1 MSLTST
7 AVRRPIG
14 TAMIY
19 LAVIVLG
26 AVSLRSLSVD
36 LLPKADFPRISITTE
51 YEGVAPQ
58 EIETLLTRPIEQAV
72 STLDG
77 IDRIEA
83 ISAEGLSRVSLRFV
97 WGADLDRAVND
108 VRAALDRV
116 RPRLP
121 DAISPPMVFKFDLS
135 DIPVAVLGLRGGG
148 DPRTL
153 KRLAIEVL
161 SPRLERLPGIASV
174 SVSGG
179 RDREIRVEL
188 DASRLS
194 ALGVRPEDVSQALAR
209 ENRTVSAGDMRETG
223 REVAIRTVGE
233 FRDLDEIAAVVV
245 AEREGRAVRVR
256 DVGAVVDAT
265 REAKSE
271 LFLDGGRGIRLRVAK
286 QAGANTID
294 VVRGLRAEMT
304 RLNREYEG
312 RAELSMLRDTADFVE
327 RSVANVRSG
336 ALVGSL
342 LSVFVLLLFLRSVR
356 ATTVV
361 ATAIPVSI
369 LATFALM
376 YGAGISLNI
385 ISFGGLALG
394 IGMLVD
400 GAIVILENIHRR
412 HEAGDE
418 PAEAA
423 TRGAREVG
431 SAVIAGTVTTLAV
444 FVPVIFIPGM
454 PGVFFRELSLVVAFS
469 LLCSLAVAL
478 TLVPALSAQLFARAG
493 RTEGGRA
500 SEGLARGLEGAFARL
515 DRAYEAL
522 VARALARPWSIVL
535 VAGLAFGLSIFGARF
550 VSAELIPET
559 DEGQLVVDVELPP
572 GTPLERTTAMMID
585 LESKVRDALIDGE
598 VEHLV
603 VTAGPESFFR
613 PAGSNQGSIDVSL
626 VSRSR
631 RKRSIEAIQAAVR
644 EAVADVPGPEIRVRK
659 TSSDV
664 LSRVMRGGGEDRL
677 SVEIRGYDLA
687 TAHRLGEEIVE
698 LARAIPGVTH
708 ARIDR
713 EMGQLE
719 RVLRVDRDRAA
730 ELGIGSAEVA
740 SAVEHYVL
748 GKVATRFRDRGD
760 EFDVRVQLRLEDRQR
775 LDRLEG
781 LPMFGPSGA
790 QVPLSALVRVDEVRG
805 PTSIARLNQE
815 RVLRVSGGLGDR
827 PLGEVASEMQAK
839 LRTLVVPEGFSV
851 TVAGEA
857 EEQASAFSSLYVG
870 VFLALFLVYAAM
882 AIQFESLRHP
892 FVVMLSVPF
901 AFVGVVL
908 TLLVTATTLNMNSLL
923 GAIVL
928 VGIVVNNAIVLVD
941 YTNLL
946 RRERSMPLVPALREA
961 GRTRLRPILMT
972 TLTTLIAMIPLALGI
987 GEGGEIQAPLARVV
1001 LGGLLVSTM
1010 VTLVLVPCVYYL
1022 VERGS
1027 ERRSSFVE
1035 RAREERRAA

>member
-1 MSLTST
+1 MKLTAT

-19 LAVIVLG
+19 LAVVVLG
-26 AVSLRSLSVD
+26 AVSLRSLAVD

-58 EIETLLTRPIEQAV
+58 EIETLITRPIEQAV

-83 ISAEGLSRVSLRFV
+83 VSAEGLSRVSLRFV
-97 WGADLDRAVND
+97 WGSNLDQAVNE

-116 RPRLP
+116 KPRLP
-121 DAISPPMVFKFDLS
+121 EAISPPMVFKFDLS

-161 SPRLERLPGIASV
+161 SPRIERLPGIASV

-188 DASRLS
+188 DAARLS
-194 ALGVRPEDVSQALAR
+194 GLALRAEDVSQALAR
-209 ENRTVSAGDMRETG
+209 ENRTVSAGDMRESG

-233 FRDLDEIAAVVV
+233 FRNLAEIEAIVV
-245 AEREGRAVRVR
+245 AEREGRPIRVR
-256 DVGAVVDAT
+256 DVGQVRDGS
-265 REAKSE
+265 RETKSE
-271 LFLDGGRGIRLRVAK
+271 LFLDGGRGIRLRIAK

-294 VVRGLRAEMT
+294 VVRGLRAEMV
-304 RLNREYEG
+304 RINREYEG
-312 RAELSMLRDTADFVE
+312 RAELSMLRDTADFIE

-342 LSVFVLLLFLRSVR
+342 LSILVLLVFLRSLR
-356 ATTVV
+356 ATLVV

-376 YGAGISLNI
+376 YGAGITLNI

-400 GAIVILENIHRR
+400 GAIVILENVHRR
-412 HEAGDE
+412 HEAGDS
-418 PAEAA
+418 PVEAA
-423 TRGAREVG
+423 IRGAREVG
-431 SAVIAGTVTTLAV
+431 PAVIAGTVTTLAV

-454 PGVFFRELSLVVAFS
+454 PGIFFRELSLVVSFS
-469 LLCSLAVAL
+469 LFCSLAVAL
-478 TLVPALSAQLFARAG
+478 TLVPALSARLR
-493 RTEGGRA
+493 RTESRTGAGTFDGISGRLGG
-500 SEGLARGLEGAFARL
+500 LFARL
-515 DRAYEAL
+515 DRAYERI
-522 VARALARPWSIVL
+522 VSRALRGAWWVL
-535 VAGLAFGLSIFGARF
+535 LFAALAFGASVFGVRF
-550 VSAELIPET
+550 VGAELMPET

-572 GTPLERTTAMMID
+572 GTPLERTTARMQE
-585 LESKVRDALIDGE
+585 LESRVRDVLRDHE

-603 VTAGPESFFR
+603 VTAGPESFWR
-613 PAGSNQGSIDVSL
+613 PAGANQGSIDIAL
-626 VSRSR
+626 VPKSMRARSV
-631 RKRSIEAIQAAVR
+631 EAIQAAVR
-644 EAVADVPGPEIRVRK
+644 EAVADVPGGEIRVRK

-677 SVEIRGYDLA
+677 SVEIRGHDLDVA
-687 TAHRLGEEIVE
+687 YRLGEAVVD
-698 LARAIPGVTH
+698 LSKTIPGVTH
-708 ARIDR
+708 PRIDR
-713 EMGQLE
+713 ELGQLE

-740 SAVEHYVL
+740 SAVEHYIL
-748 GKVATRFRDRGD
+748 GKVATRYRDRGD
-760 EFDVRVQLRLEDRQR
+760 EFDVRVQLRPEDRGQLER
-775 LDRLEG
+775 LAD
-781 LPMFGPSGA
+781 LPILAPNGTR
-790 QVPLSALVRVDEVRG
+790 VPLSALVRIEEVRG

-815 RVLRVSGGLGDR
+815 RVLRVSGGTADR
-827 PLGEVASEMQAK
+827 PLGEIALELREK
-839 LRTLVVPEGFSV
+839 LRSVVVPEGF
-851 TVAGEA
+851 TITIAGET
-857 EEQASAFSSLYVG
+857 EEQESAFASLYAG
-870 VFLALFLVYAAM
+870 VLLAIFLVYAAM

-901 AFVGVVL
+901 AFVGVVF
-908 TLLVTATTLNMNSLL
+908 TLLLSNTTLNMNSLL

-946 RRERSMPLVPALREA
+946 RREEGMPLRNAVVEA
-961 GRTRLRPILMT
+961 ARTRLRPILMT
-972 TLTTLIAMIPLALGI
+972 TLTTLIAMLPLALGI

-1001 LGGLLVSTM
+1001 LGGLLMSTA
-1010 VTLVLVPCVYYL
+1010 VTLVLVPCVYFL
-1022 VERGS
+1022 I
-1027 ERRSSFVE
+1027 ERRGEPRGEVSALAE
-1035 RAREERRAA
+1035 EERRAA